1 MPKVGSSKPRPAS
14 PGAGRQPGR
23 APGADAAVL
32 LGSSRGDGNTRMAV
46 DLALGGTAVEVIDLG
61 QLDIGM
67 YDYDHANASDDFLPL
82 IERLA
87 SKSLWILATPVYWYA
102 MSGRMKVFFD
112 RLSDLV
118 TIRKARGR
126 SLKGTTVA
134 VLASGTD
141 TALPEGFEAPFRQ
154 TCDYLGMRYAG
165 ALYVQFG
172 DERVPVRDHSADVA
186 RFVAGLFP
194 DGAKRQPRGLAAR
207 PAVRLEKPSAAR
219 RAEFLAAVRG
229 SRKLHGRF
237 VSPPA
242 DAVAYAAW
250 LKRLRPASQEGHL
263 VIDSSSGDLVGVINL
278 SEIVR
283 GSFQSAYLGYY
294 GFAAHAGSGRM
305 SAGMRLVLR
314 RAFTELGLHRVE
326 ANIQPE
332 NADSIELVRRLG
344 FVREGYSPRYLKI
357 RGRWRD
363 HERWALTR
371 EGWRSRG

>member
-1 MPKVGSSKPRPAS
+1 MTSAGAPR
-14 PGAGRQPGR
+14 RQ
-23 APGADAAVL
+23 AVVL
-32 LGSSRGDGNTRMAV
+32 LGSSRGDGNTRAAV
-46 DLALGGTAVEVIDLG
+46 DLVLGGRTVEVIDLG
-61 QLDIGM
+61 RLEIGM
-67 YDYDHANASDDFLPL
+67 YDYEHANASDDFLPL

-102 MSGRMKVFFD
+102 MSGQMKVFFD

-126 SLKGTTVA
+126 SLKGKTVA
-134 VLASGTD
+134 VIASGTD
-141 TALPEGFEAPFRQ
+141 TRLPEGFESPFRQ

-165 ALYVQFG
+165 ALYVRFG
-172 DERVPVRDHSADVA
+172 DDRVPVRNQSGDLA
-186 RFVAGLFP
+186 RFAAGLFP
-194 DGAKRQPRGLAAR
+194 GDAALR
-207 PAVRLEKPSAAR
+207 AGRRSALPPVHLEKPSVAR
-219 RAEFLAAVRG
+219 RSEFIAAVRA
-229 SRKLHGRF
+229 SRALHGRY

-242 DAVAYAAW
+242 DAVAYSAW
-250 LKRLRPASQEGHL
+250 LKRLRPASHEGHL
-263 VIDSSSGDLVGVINL
+263 VIDSASRELAGVINL

-294 GFAAHAGSGRM
+294 GLVPHAGRGCL

-326 ANIQPE
+326 ANIQPD
-332 NADSIELVRRLG
+332 NAASIDFVRRLG
-344 FVREGYSPRYLKI
+344 FVREGYSARYLKI

-371 EGWRSRG
+371 ENWRPRR

>member
-1 MPKVGSSKPRPAS
+1 MPIVGNGKPRPES
-14 PGAGRQPGR
+14 RGAGRQPVR

-82 IERLA
+82 VERLA

-102 MSGRMKVFFD
+102 MSGRMKVFLD

-134 VLASGTD
+134 VMASGTD

-172 DERVPVRDHSADVA
+172 DERVPVRDHSVDVA

-194 DGAKRQPRGLAAR
+194 DGGEEAPARACGPAQGPPRKAVQRAPGRIPRCGTRQPRAPWPVRVPTGRCGGLCSLAEAAPSR
-207 PAVRLEKPSAAR
+207 QPGGTSGHRLAHR
-219 RAEFLAAVRG
+219 RAGRRHQPERN
-229 SRKLHGRF
+229 RPRF
-237 VSPPA
+237 VPERLPG
-242 DAVAYAAW
+242 
-250 LKRLRPASQEGHL
+250 LLRPGAP
-263 VIDSSSGDLVGVINL
+263 
-278 SEIVR
+278 
-283 GSFQSAYLGYY
+283 
-294 GFAAHAGSGRM
+294 
-305 SAGMRLVLR
+305 R
-314 RAFTELGLHRVE
+314 RAAG
-326 ANIQPE
+326 A
-332 NADSIELVRRLG
+332 
-344 FVREGYSPRYLKI
+344 
-357 RGRWRD
+357 
-363 HERWALTR
+363 
-371 EGWRSRG
+371 